1 MKKIVNDIEKALN
14 IKGKISL
21 TTKLN
26 ELSEWDSM
34 GALSI
39 IGLADSK
46 YKKTISG
53 DDLSSCNTIKDIVEL
68 FL

>member
-1 MKKIVNDIEKALN
+1 MNKIKDDIRKALN
-14 IKGKISL
+14 ISGKISL

-26 ELSEWDSM
+26 ELSEWDSI